1 FFWDELCDWY
11 LEAVKPRL
19 ADAAERP
26 TAQRVLAFVLDR
38 ALRMLHPFVPFI
50 TEAAWEGLNAVVP
63 ERSLPGLAD
72 APPSERLIVAAWPL
86 CADALADERAEA
98 DFAAVMDIVRA
109 VRNIRNKMQMAPAV
123 RPETLVR
130 TEADRAAVLT
140 AAEGLVQRLAG
151 VERLTAGPEVEKPP
165 HAATEI
171 VAGAEVYVPLEGL
184 IDFEAE
190 RNRLRDRIAK
200 ERAFLQGLEKKL
212 ANSNFVDR
220 APAEV
225 VERERARADE
235 ARATL
240 AALEKNLADLM

>member
-1 FFWDELCDWY
+1 
-11 LEAVKPRL
+11 
-19 ADAAERP
+19 
-26 TAQRVLAFVLDR
+26 
-38 ALRMLHPFVPFI
+38 
-50 TEAAWEGLNAVVP
+50 
-63 ERSLPGLAD
+63 
-72 APPSERLIVAAWPL
+72 
-86 CADALADERAEA
+86 
-98 DFAAVMDIVRA
+98 
-109 VRNIRNKMQMAPAV
+109 
-123 RPETLVR
+123 
-130 TEADRAAVLT
+130 
-140 AAEGLVQRLAG
+140 
-151 VERLTAGPEVEKPP
+151 PEVEKPP